1 MKKFLLGFAS
11 LFLFIFAFVSPVQAI
26 DFPGAGQGLLNNA
39 TDAVS
44 ENVGGLVD
52 DVFDDLFDKLRGGA
66 ANPSGKFELPSADK
80 FNSIG
85 QNTSLRQFILNI
97 LNFFLSFL
105 GLLGTA
111 AIIYAGYLM
120 VAGAGDDSMH
130 EKGKKIL
137 MYAAIGVIVV
147 LTSFALVNT
156 LIQHAGQ
163 GTGDRGEVTSS
174 TNTSTQV
181 AGGSTLSNESNTKT
195 DFSNYTT
202 SSSLSS
208 GAIVIAD
215 NTTEASSNVIDF
227 GTGFSTDLETAS
239 SGIYF
244 WFSSPADVTFDFGD
258 GTQGRL
264 NTIDNLSN
272 SIQHAFG
279 EEKTYRIRAIA
290 TAQDGTQAIDEKS
303 LIVGGVSAYFET
315 SEENPVVGQN
325 INFDASRSSTSSG
338 TIVNYEWACETSTSG
353 AECPSS
359 LPNGKILTTTFDK
372 AGEYKIT
379 LTVFDSQNSQS
390 TYSDSIEVIGNQP
403 TATFET
409 SSANDNLRPAL
420 FIFDASASTDVF
432 GNSSGLTYQWNFDG
446 VSETTTASTISHEF
460 STTGDKTIS
469 LTVSQEL
476 DGQTLSSVSAA
487 DSITVES
494 TLGLEIES
502 ASTAR
507 TGESVLFQAKSEQ
520 TNDFAWDFGDEKNY
534 SEADVLYVFEES
546 GPKTVSLT
554 GFGDED
560 QTRTISK
567 NISILN
573 REGPTA
579 LAEVLVNGNLILGTE
594 IETTLGDQLEF
605 NGFSVDPENSR
616 TDVVETWFV
625 NDSVVSSEARVAAA
639 INSVGDFEVKLVAS
653 YRDDP
658 NIQDELVLPVSVLGA
673 LPVVNDLE
681 VEINSLNQATL
692 TADANDPDGEI
703 VNYIFDVLEQGEVV
717 ASKSTTTNTATFDLD
732 QYSGSRQYNFRVKV
746 EDDSGAT
753 AEFTHSETFLITSTF
768 VNSAP
773 TIGISATPGNSG
785 DTTTKF
791 TFQASGSDA
800 DGDALDYTWT
810 FPNGDTIFGDLVQNY
825 QFAESGTFEVFLS
838 ATDGSDTV
846 QTSVSMNISLA
857 EETAADNLAAAEED
871 LEAAEQEL
879 VDAEEA
885 LNAAQEAQRNLP
897 ADATAE
903 EIAAAEQAVLDAQSV
918 FDEAKV
924 AFEVAETAFFEAE
937 NAMLAEQNTPPTGGI
952 SQISPGL
959 AGDTSTLFS
968 FYAAGADD
976 DLDPLAF
983 QWDFGG
989 AGIANVQNAAFQFS
1003 QAGDYQVKLTISD
1016 GIDSI
1021 TESVTINIVDAGE
1034 NFESVEFEPSPE
1046 TTEIQSEQDE
1056 ETSDPVEI
1064 SDENISIGSATGEG
1078 DLEVTTSTDIHLY
1091 AEVPEMPDAALF
1103 FQWDLGNGQTQ
1114 IGQKASFKY
1123 DDISTCGDGT
1133 DGFGT
1138 KTTDADENIIDCT
1151 YSVTLTV
1158 TNTADN
1164 SSAQTSINIVVSE
1177 ELE

>member
-174 TNTSTQV
+174 GSNGTGTNSATTTDDEDSQYFST
-181 AGGSTLSNESNTKT
+181 
-195 DFSNYTT
+195 YTT

-208 GAIVIAD
+208 GAIVID
-215 NTTEASSNVIDF
+215 DLQTPDKVVDF
-227 GTGFSTDLETAS
+227 GTGFSTDLETARA
-239 SGIYF
+239 GIDF

-264 NTIDNLSN
+264 NTIGDGNLGN
-272 SIQHAFG
+272 SISHSFG

-290 TAQDGTQAIDEKS
+290 TAEDGTQAIDEKS
-303 LIVGGVSAYFET
+303 LVVGGLFAYFEI
-315 SEENPVVGQN
+315 SENTPVAGQS
-325 INFDASRSSTSSG
+325 ITFDASQSSSSSGSIVSYEWICTSSNPSNG
-338 TIVNYEWACETSTSG
+338 GCFSNPPNSQSLTGSFDVAGNYE
-353 AECPSS
+353 
-359 LPNGKILTTTFDK
+359 
-372 AGEYKIT
+372 IT
-379 LTVFDSQNSQS
+379 LKIKNSLGNES

-403 TATFET
+403 TAAFSA

-432 GNSSGLTYQWNFDG
+432 GNSSGLTYEWNFAG
-446 VSETTTASTISHEF
+446 VSETTTTSTISHEF

-534 SEADVLYVFEES
+534 PDADVLYTFAES
-546 GPKTVSLT
+546 GPQTVSLT
-554 GFGDED
+554 GFADDD

-825 QFAESGTFEVFLS
+825 QFAEAGTFEVFLS

-1103 FQWDLGNGQTQ
+1103 FEWDLGNGQTQ
-1114 IGQKASFKY
+1114 IGQKASFDY
-1123 DDISTCGDGT
+1123 
-1133 DGFGT
+1133 
-1138 KTTDADENIIDCT
+1138 ENIGT

>member
-105 GLLGTA
+105 GLIGTA

-163 GTGDRGEVTSS
+163 GTSDRGEVTSS
-174 TNTSTQV
+174 
-181 AGGSTLSNESNTKT
+181 GSTGTGTNSATTTDDTKSQY
-195 DFSNYTT
+195 FSTYTT

-208 GAIVIAD
+208 GAVVISD
-215 NTTEASSNVIDF
+215 LEDASKVVDF
-227 GTGFSTDLETAS
+227 GTGFSTDLETARA
-239 SGIYF
+239 GIDF

-264 NTIDNLSN
+264 NTIGTGNLGN
-272 SIQHAFG
+272 SISHAFG

-290 TAQDGTQAIDEKS
+290 TAEDGTQAVDEKS
-303 LIVGGVSAYFET
+303 LVVGGLFAYFEI
-315 SEENPVVGQN
+315 SENTPVVGQS
-325 INFDASRSSTSSG
+325 ITFDASQSSSSSGSIVSYEWICTSSNPSNG
-338 TIVNYEWACETSTSG
+338 GCFSDPPNSQSLTGSFDVAGNYE
-353 AECPSS
+353 
-359 LPNGKILTTTFDK
+359 
-372 AGEYKIT
+372 IT
-379 LTVFDSQNSQS
+379 LKIKNSLGNES

-403 TATFET
+403 TAAFSA

-546 GPKTVSLT
+546 GPQTVSLT
-554 GFGDED
+554 GFADDD

-579 LAEVLVNGNLILGTE
+579 LAEVLVNGELILSPQ
-594 IETTLGDQLEF
+594 IQMTLGDEIEF

-658 NIQDELVLPVSVLGA
+658 NIQDELILSVSVSGA
-673 LPVVNDLE
+673 LPVVNDLK

-692 TADANDPDGEI
+692 TADANDTDGEI

-825 QFAESGTFEVFLS
+825 QFAEAGTFEVFLS

-1103 FQWDLGNGQTQ
+1103 FEWDLGNGQTQ
-1114 IGQKASFKY
+1114 IGQKASFDY
-1123 DDISTCGDGT
+1123 
-1133 DGFGT
+1133 
-1138 KTTDADENIIDCT
+1138 ENIGT

>member
-1 MKKFLLGFAS
+1 MKKFLLGFGFFFLLIP
-11 LFLFIFAFVSPVQAI
+11 LFFSSAQAI
-26 DFPGAGQGLLNNA
+26 DLPGAGQDLLNNA

-44 ENVGGLVD
+44 DNVGGLVD
-52 DVFDDLFDKLRGGA
+52 DFFDDLFDQLRGGA
-66 ANPSGKFELPSADK
+66 ENPDGSFELPSADE

-85 QNTSLRQFILNI
+85 ENTSLRQFILNI

-105 GLLGTA
+105 GLIGTA

-156 LIQHAGQ
+156 LIQHAGR

-174 TNTSTQV
+174 GTGNNSATTTEEGASQY
-181 AGGSTLSNESNTKT
+181 
-195 DFSNYTT
+195 FSNYTT

-215 NTTEASSNVIDF
+215 NTTEESSNVIDF
-227 GTGFSTDLETAS
+227 GTGFSSDLETAS

-315 SEENPVVGQN
+315 SEENPVIGQN
-325 INFDASRSSTSSG
+325 ITFDASRSSTSSG
-338 TIVNYEWACETSTSG
+338 TIVKYQWSCTSSNSNNG
-353 AECPSS
+353 GCFSNPPNSQS
-359 LPNGKILTTTFDK
+359 LTGSFDV
-372 AGEYKIT
+372 AGEYEIT
-379 LTVFDSQNSQS
+379 LTIKNSLGNES
-390 TYSDSIEVIGNQP
+390 TYSDSIEVIGNEP
-403 TATFET
+403 TATFSV
-409 SSANDNLRPAL
+409 SSAEDSLRPAL

-432 GNSSGLTYQWNFDG
+432 GSSSGLTYEWNFDG
-446 VSETTTASTISHEF
+446 MSETTTSSTISHEF
-460 STTGDKTIS
+460 STIGDKNVS
-469 LTVSQEL
+469 LQVFQDLE
-476 DGQTLSSVSAA
+476 DETLSSLSFSEV
-487 DSITVES
+487 TKVES

-502 ASTAR
+502 VSTAR

-546 GPKTVSLT
+546 GPRTVSLT

-579 LAEVLVNGNLILGTE
+579 LAEVLVNGELILSPQ
-594 IETTLGDQLEF
+594 IQMTLGDEIEF

-717 ASKSTTTNTATFDLD
+717 ASQSTTNSTATFDLD

-753 AEFTHSETFLITSTF
+753 TEFTHPETFLITSTF

-791 TFQASGSDA
+791 TFQASGD
-800 DGDALDYTWT
+800 DEDDDALDYTWT
-810 FPNGDTIFGDLVQNY
+810 FPNEDTFFGDLVQNY
-825 QFAESGTFEVFLS
+825 QFSEAGTFEVFLS

-846 QTSVSMNISLA
+846 QTSVLMNISLA
-857 EETAADNLAAAEED
+857 EKTAADELAAAEEALENLPED
-871 LEAAEQEL
+871 ATQEEIEAAEK
-879 VDAEEA
+879 
-885 LNAAQEAQRNLP
+885 
-897 ADATAE
+897 
-903 EIAAAEQAVLDAQSV
+903 AVSDAQKAV
-918 FDEAKV
+918 DG
-924 AFEVAETAFFEAE
+924 E
-937 NAMLAEQNTPPTGGI
+937 NNTPPTGGI